1 MKMKKLLTLS
11 LSTVIAVSMLAGCSS
26 NDSKTEKTAN
36 VAATSS
42 QTQTDE
48 TETTE
53 ETESGETEAGET
65 TASSEGVITLKVWG
79 PQEDQI
85 AYDGYENGLLV
96 ALCEQFAALNPEYDI
111 SFEYGVVSEADVHK
125 EVLKD
130 TDEAADVFLMSN
142 DNIAALADAGAI
154 ARLGGTTADEIT
166 ANVSESMLGS
176 VTYNGGI
183 YGIPYT
189 TNTYF
194 MYYDTSLYTEEEVL
208 SLETMMAKDLG
219 DGIINFSFDLD
230 NSWYAPGFFYAAG
243 GELFGSDGS
252 DNDAKTT
259 FGEHPEATQ
268 YLINLYADS
277 KFLMEDDNKIALARF
292 EEGTLGAYVSGSW
305 DAATIKEY
313 LGDNFGVTKL
323 PAIHINGEDNQL
335 MSFAGSKAVIVNA
348 ASDKLAVAVKLA
360 AYLGGEEAQTVRYE
374 TRGFTPT
381 WASVE
386 SLEAV
391 QSDPV
396 VNAEIL
402 QIKEA
407 SMTQPLVSNLSKFW
421 TPMESLVS
429 GIATGEVTLDNCV
442 EKTKLMGDTI
452 SE

>member
-1 MKMKKLLTLS
+1 MKMKKLLALS
-11 LSTVIAVSMLAGCSS
+11 LSTVMAVSMLAGCSS
-26 NDSKTEKTAN
+26 SDSETEKTTT
-36 VAATSS
+36 AATSS
-42 QTQTDE
+42 QAE
-48 TETTE
+48 TEAADTE
-53 ETESGETEAGET
+53 AGETEAGET
-65 TASSEGVITLKVWG
+65 TASSEGAITLKVWA

-96 ALCEQFAALNPEYDI
+96 ALCEQFAELNPEYDI
-111 SFEYGVVSEADVHK
+111 TFEYGVVSEADVHK

-130 TDEAADVFLMSN
+130 TDVAADVFMMSN
-142 DNIAALADAGAI
+142 DNIATLVDAGAI
-154 ARLGGTTADEIT
+154 ARLGGTTADEVM

-194 MYYDTSLYTEEEVL
+194 MYYDTSLYTEEDVL

-219 DGIINFSFDLD
+219 DGVINFSFDLD

-243 GELFGSDGS
+243 GELFGSDGA
-252 DNDAKTT
+252 DNDAGTT
-259 FGEHPEATQ
+259 FGEHPEATE
-268 YLINLYADS
+268 YLIDLYANS
-277 KFLMEDDNKIALARF
+277 KFLMEDDNKIALAKF

-305 DAATIKEY
+305 DAAVIKEY

-323 PAIHINGEDNQL
+323 PTININGEDNQL

-348 ASDKLAVAVKLA
+348 ASNNLAVAVKLA
-360 AYLGGEEAQTVRYE
+360 AYLGGAEAQTVRYE

-386 SLEAV
+386 SLDAV

-396 VNAEIL
+396 VKAEIL
-402 QIKEA
+402 QINEA

-442 EKTKLMGDTI
+442 EKTTLMGDTI